1 MLFQKN
7 IILIITAHQY
17 FLFLGVDGPK
27 GDVGDDGQ
35 NGAPGAPGKNIYKY
49 IFLYHYGIKQKL

>member
-1 MLFQKN
+1 L
-7 IILIITAHQY
+7 
-17 FLFLGVDGPK
+17 LFLGIDGPK

-49 IFLYHYGIKQKL
+49 NFLNHSSIK